1 MSIAWVIKI
10 KRGEIKLKTPLQ
22 RHMDNLGNKSEEG
35 EETNINKKEPHDA
48 ALNKEEF
55 YIGLK
60 RLLDGFF
67 ATGILLIAIDKHVEW
82 EFFVIA
88 IGYFIF
94 NYWQLTKWQL
104 YKLFCK
110 EEPSNNGSNNG
121 NDKRN

>member
-1 MSIAWVIKI
+1 M
-10 KRGEIKLKTPLQ
+10 KTPLQ
-22 RHMDNLGNKSEEG
+22 KHMDNMGNKSEER

-88 IGYFIF
+88 IVYFIF
-94 NYWQLTKWQL
+94 NYWQLTKWNL
-104 YKLFCK
+104 YKSLRKK
-110 EEPSNNGSNNG
+110 EPANNG
-121 NDKRN
+121 NGYGNDNGK